1 MRRPMDTELL
11 KAARSMEAFIEILIT
26 KSPDLDPEELIE
38 IAETWRYLR
47 QSLVYYSTLDTVVD
61 TYSKMLYG
69 MEADTGEKLH

>member
-1 MRRPMDTELL
+1 
-11 KAARSMEAFIEILIT
+11 MEAFIELLIT

-47 QSLVYYSTLDTVVD
+47 QSLVYYSTLDTVAD
-61 TYSKMLYG
+61 AYSKMLYG

>member
-11 KAARSMEAFIEILIT
+11 KAARSMEAFIELLIT

-47 QSLVYYSTLDTVVD
+47 QSLVYYSTLDTVAD